1 MMGVK
6 LVSRVDPQ
14 KVQIDAGNSFPNANT
29 TERQKAILFSRD
41 YPKAIWTFFNQV
53 SVHTTGLPKLKVW

>member
-41 YPKAIWTFFNQV
+41 YPKAI
-53 SVHTTGLPKLKVW
+53 